1 MAEQTLVENDLHEK
15 VTEIID
21 IFKLY
26 PQVFPGGYYRFLKG
40 RLYNKIDRNELIYK
54 KGVVLTWTKYK
65 RKTKISPNISIL
77 KGEIKVNQ
85 LVNKNQGNGMARK
98 IFKDFLNKHKTTF
111 YLDVKKDNI
120 KAINFYKKNNFTVV
134 GEKLFGKS
142 QIPGLIMKRQC
153 PITL

>member
-1 MAEQTLVENDLHEK
+1 MAQQTLVENDLHEK

-26 PQVFPGGYYRFLKG
+26 PEVFPGGYYRFLKG

-65 RKTKISPNISIL
+65 RKTKISPTISIL
-77 KGEIKVNQ
+77 KDEIKINQ
-85 LVNKNQGNGMARK
+85 LVNKHQGNGMAKK

-120 KAINFYKKNNFTVV
+120 RAIDFYKKNNFAIV

-142 QIPGLIMKRQC
+142 KIPGIIMRR
-153 PITL
+153 TLKQ